1 MERLPKLLA
10 RAGLG
15 SRRASE
21 RLITEGRV
29 TVDGQVVAD
38 PSAQVDVEHSVVRAD
53 GRLVR
58 VSAARRYVLL
68 NKPPGLLTARRDDRG
83 RPTVMECL
91 PAEWHAHI
99 FPVGRLD
106 KDTTGLLLLTDDGDL
121 AYRCLHPSHHVPKT
135 YRATVARAPSEK
147 ALRQLRQGVDLD
159 DGLTA
164 PAEVWLKRTT
174 REGAQVEITL
184 REGRN
189 RQVRRMFG
197 MVGHPVL
204 ALERLSM
211 GPLHLGNLAEGEWR
225 ELREEEV
232 KALREACEL

>member
-29 TVDGQVVAD
+29 TVDGQVVDSPA
-38 PSAQVDVEHSVVRAD
+38 AQVDVERSVVRLD

-68 NKPPGLLTARRDDRG
+68 NKPPGLLTARRDDFG
-83 RPTVMECL
+83 RRTVMECL
-91 PAEWHAHI
+91 PAEWHAQV

-121 AYRCLHPSHHVPKT
+121 AYCCLHPSHHVPKT
-135 YRATVARAPSEK
+135 YRVTVARAPSEK
-147 ALRQLRQGVDLD
+147 SLRQLRQGVELD

-164 PAEVWLKRTT
+164 PAEVWLKRSGPQ
-174 REGAQVEITL
+174 GAEVEITN

-197 MVGHPVL
+197 AAGHSVL
-204 ALERLSM
+204 ALERISM
-211 GPLHLGNLAEGEWR
+211 GPLKLGGLAPGEWR
-225 ELREEEV
+225 ELGEEEV
-232 KALREACEL
+232 RALREACEF

>member
-21 RLITEGRV
+21 RIIAEGRV
-29 TVDGQVVAD
+29 TVDGQIVAD
-38 PSAQVDVEHSVVRAD
+38 PSAQVDEARSLVRVD

-58 VSAARRYVLL
+58 VAAARRYLLL
-68 NKPPGLLTARRDDRG
+68 NKPPGLLTARRDDFG

-91 PAEWHAHI
+91 PAEWHAHV

-135 YRATVARAPSEK
+135 YRVTVARAPSEK
-147 ALRQLRQGVDLD
+147 SLRQLRQGVELE
-159 DGLTA
+159 DGVTA
-164 PAEVWLKRTT
+164 PAEVWLKRATA
-174 REGAQVEITL
+174 EGAQVEITI

-197 MVGHPVL
+197 AVGHPVL
-204 ALERLSM
+204 ALERVSM
-211 GPLHLGNLAEGEWR
+211 GPLHLGGLARGEWR

-232 KALREACEL
+232 RELREACEL